1 MQTWIETQLVS
12 CSFKWNVE
20 AADSLVLL
28 GVRRVRPRP
37 GRRARPANKWEVK
50 SHHHRDEEKEN
61 TSAVSAFI
69 LWFCFELTCFPGDP
83 IIPTTPGSPVTPWRQ
98 RQHSLVLQH
107 RHEEAEFIVAP
118 LLIVPLTHCGL
129 SGQKRRANPARRKMV
144 SNINIWA
151 REEKSHSVSD
161 ESGMVRGQRSHLQE
175 VLVGQHHLE
184 PHFYLEDP
192 EKQQKGSEKGRKSD
206 PDWRLSA

>member
-1 MQTWIETQLVS
+1 MQTWTETQLVS

-28 GVRRVRPRP
+28 GVRLVRPRP

-50 SHHHRDEEKEN
+50 SHHHRDEEKED
-61 TSAVSAFI
+61 TSVVSAFV

-107 RHEEAEFIVAP
+107 RHEEAELIVAP
-118 LLIVPLTHCGL
+118 LLIVPLTHRGL

-144 SNINIWA
+144 SNINVWA

-161 ESGMVRGQRSHLQE
+161 ESGM
-175 VLVGQHHLE
+175 
-184 PHFYLEDP
+184 
-192 EKQQKGSEKGRKSD
+192 
-206 PDWRLSA
+206 

>member
-1 MQTWIETQLVS
+1 MKCRSSWLTGPPRGPTGPTSPWSPRSPCKQMRSQITSSQRWREGKHISGICFCLVILLWTHLFPWRPHHTYNTWITCDTLETETAQF
-12 CSFKWNVE
+12 SFTAQTRISW
-20 AADSLVLL
+20 
-28 GVRRVRPRP
+28 
-37 GRRARPANKWEVK
+37 
-50 SHHHRDEEKEN
+50 
-61 TSAVSAFI
+61 
-69 LWFCFELTCFPGDP
+69 
-83 IIPTTPGSPVTPWRQ
+83 
-98 RQHSLVLQH
+98 
-107 RHEEAEFIVAP
+107 IVAP
-118 LLIVPLTHCGL
+118 FLIIPLTHRGL

-144 SNINIWA
+144 SNINVWA